1 MRSRVGSRVHHWA
14 QAEAELASAHSQESA
29 EATTADACLAIAHAL
44 LALVELLVAAQHTQL
59 KD

>member
-1 MRSRVGSRVHHWA
+1 MHHWA
-14 QAEAELASAHSQESA
+14 QAEAELESAHTQTTA

-44 LALVELLVAAQHTQL
+44 LALVELLVAAQQMSQ